1 MDTHPTPRHGVA
13 LPVRPVP
20 SRASAVAAGCFLAL
34 VPVPARADLLTGGLL
49 GSVFRNEDFTGPRL
63 IDLAVLG
70 LVLFLVFRV
79 LLGRPKKTGQ
89 QPTAPPPTA
98 PPPTA
103 PRDDASPYD
112 DAPPP
117 LDSPPGKPNM
127 YTNAQATW
135 AALKSPPPKGAP
147 ADTAGPLPADAT
159 PDQEFLAGAKLA
171 YGRIVQAVA
180 KRDFDD
186 LAAFTT
192 PLFLAQLKN
201 SLPLSPPPAPDIL
214 LVEATLAGERQE
226 SGRTVMDVDYQVL
239 IHEQDAP
246 HNTDRLERWRFVRDT
261 ATPNAHWLLD
271 AMERR

>member
-13 LPVRPVP
+13 LPVF
-20 SRASAVAAGCFLAL
+20 SRASAIAAGCFLAL
-34 VPVPARADLLTGGLL
+34 SPVPARADLLTGGLL
-49 GSVFRNEDFTGPRL
+49 GSVFRGEDFTGPRL
-63 IDLAVLG
+63 IDLALLG

-98 PPPTA
+98 PH
-103 PRDDASPYD
+103 DEASPYD
-112 DAPPP
+112 DAPP

-135 AALKSPPPKGAP
+135 AALKSPTPKGAP
-147 ADTAGPLPADAT
+147 ADAATAGPVPANAT

-186 LAAFTT
+186 LAGFTT

-214 LVEATLAGERQE
+214 LVEASLAGERQE